1 MTLVSKRIYQYVNV
15 PLLEFAQ
22 SQFLYPVNSS
32 ILNEQNP
39 ESILS
44 IFIICLDTHE
54 LFILYEYQLYVKTQT
69 ARSTKSYKK
78 KGNSV
83 WFYAEFYLNSHQSFV
98 WLNQF
103 SDGIRD
109 FLSVTKNENKK
120 SLGDNILKKAI
131 PYSLYILTKSKMVT
145 AFKAKF

>member
-69 ARSTKSYKK
+69 ARSTKSYTCKK

-120 SLGDNILKKAI
+120 SLGDNIVKKAI
-131 PYSLYILTKSKMVT
+131 PYSLYILTKS
-145 AFKAKF
+145 